1 MTVETWCISI
11 QMKSVEQELLDL
23 KAYESKSNQKI
34 ENHYSEL
41 IQLHEIHV
49 KV

>member
-1 MTVETWCISI
+1 MQVQT
-11 QMKSVEQELLDL
+11 MEQELLDL

-41 IQLHEIHV
+41 IQLHEIHL